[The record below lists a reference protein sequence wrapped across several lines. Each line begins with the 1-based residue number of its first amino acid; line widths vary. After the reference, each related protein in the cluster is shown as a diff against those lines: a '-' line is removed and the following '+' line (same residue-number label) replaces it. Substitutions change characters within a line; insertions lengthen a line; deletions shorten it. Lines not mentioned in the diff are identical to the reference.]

1 MLVDRTHTHFLL
13 ILYVLFHEIYWLEC
27 RFYLHQVFI
36 TFSVCIRF
44 FGLDKQTSFNW
55 YQSKNPFID
64 WRFIFLPFSYFWIVL
79 LDSKFPQDWNIIL
92 FSIGWD
98 LVFMFFLFNQL
109 LSIRIL
115 CNKKFLSSN
124 LINPRQTS
132 MWTLWWIFLIW
143 LDLRLKS
150 LCWCLNTMTNGKI
163 EWKTI

>member
-98 LVFMFFLFNQL
+98 LVFMFFFY
-109 LSIRIL
+109 
-115 CNKKFLSSN
+115 
-124 LINPRQTS
+124 LINCYPLEFYAIKNFFLQTS
-132 MWTLWWIFLIW
+132 FIHDKHQCEHYDEFFSSGWIC
-143 LDLRLKS
+143 D
-150 LCWCLNTMTNGKI
+150 
-163 EWKTI
+163 